1 MTSVDILKEE
11 LEKKG
16 LVAGEIVALKLYE
29 ALKAAATRM
38 SLESDESA
46 VKALAP
52 VLVIVLNALEPQVK
66 ELIDFNKNKV
76 VGE

>member
-1 MTSVDILKEE
+1 MTSVEILKEE

-29 ALKAAATRM
+29 ALKAAASRM
-38 SLESDESA
+38 SIEAEETA
-46 VKALAP
+46 VKSLAP

-66 ELIDFNKNKV
+66 DLIDFNKNKV

>member
-1 MTSVDILKEE
+1 MKSVDILKEE

-29 ALKAAATRM
+29 ALKASATRM
-38 SLESDESA
+38 SLESEEAA
-46 VKALAP
+46 VKSLAP
-52 VLVIVLNALEPQVK
+52 ILVIVLNALEPQVK

>member
-1 MTSVDILKEE
+1 MTSVEILKEE

-16 LVAGEIVALKLYE
+16 LVAAEQVALKVYE
-29 ALKAAATRM
+29 ALKASATRM
-38 SLESDESA
+38 SFEADEAA
-46 VKALAP
+46 VKSLAP